1 MAEFRWVPGRPL
13 ATPDRLRHGPQAAR
27 MRSSPV
33 RCHPK
38 PAGNAQARARAGPGQ
53 TARRQGQRQTATGHP

>member
-13 ATPDRLRHGPQAAR
+13 VTPDRLRHGPLAAR

-53 TARRQGQRQTATGHP
+53 TARRQSPRRTATGQP